1 MSELIQLLDATY
13 VLSFTWHEWKSI
25 MSLNEKTKQSTKEQS
40 LVQNCELLQK
50 LQSDVL
56 TFQN

>member
-1 MSELIQLLDATY
+1 M
-13 VLSFTWHEWKSI
+13 
-25 MSLNEKTKQSTKEQS
+25 NEKTKQSTKEQS